1 MMPTRED
8 WIFKFA
14 TYRAYPIDSR
24 TMPEVSPNFARD
36 WVEFADP
43 ANPEELYKCD
53 LTWLTSYWTC
63 IYGNGCCGVDADK
76 PNAGCC
82 SDGAYYSDEE
92 DEERTNKI
100 AEKLTP
106 DMWQFYDE
114 AQPKKVGG
122 KMRVSETGLDGD
134 RKTRMV
140 EDSCIFLNRVGFERP
155 GFTGS
160 FGCVLHHLAEKEGVH
175 FVETKPDVCWQLPIR
190 RSFETREFGD
200 QEITVN
206 VIGEYERLAWGDGGA
221 DFDWYCTGNTEAHVG
236 TEPVYISNRV
246 ELIALMGIPAYNV
259 LAEHC
264 AGRMEAIALTRAEQK
279 KRELPL
285 FIIHP
290 ASVAAGR

>member
-1 MMPTRED
+1 
-8 WIFKFA
+8 
-14 TYRAYPIDSR
+14 
-24 TMPEVSPNFARD
+24 MPEVSPNFALD